1 MAESAGSHK
10 HCRFLHISAQW
21 RDLRSMCLLNSHNS
35 LTFTFRVNSSGKA
48 QNAYTNYAVSWGTSV
63 ADKTKIDAE
72 NAPKKMGILALFG
85 AMAGLL
91 LAGGILLDM
100 DRINAV
106 RDTLD
111 RVAHVAAFEAVAAAR
126 PAERKHI
133 CQKRFNTSIWTD
145 SEVSLDD
152 VNVNVTEDK
161 KGKVATVTYDVTVQ
175 LVVGRFFGFNE
186 VEISGEA
193 EVAAPLKQVV
203 AATP

>member
-1 MAESAGSHK
+1 
-10 HCRFLHISAQW
+10 
-21 RDLRSMCLLNSHNS
+21 
-35 LTFTFRVNSSGKA
+35 
-48 QNAYTNYAVSWGTSV
+48 
-63 ADKTKIDAE
+63 
-72 NAPKKMGILALFG
+72 LFG
-85 AMAGLL
+85 AMTGLL
-91 LAGGILLDM
+91 LVGGILLDM

-111 RVAHVAAFEAVAAAR
+111 RVAHVAAFEAVAATR